1 MMEDVIFIRYNF
13 IYYNSSFKY
22 YYLWNIDYYRIL
34 FEELIRKYEEYYSLM
49 IKNNKIKLFMKIN
62 KQLIFLMFRHFSF

>member
-1 MMEDVIFIRYNF
+1 MMEDVILIRYNF

-22 YYLWNIDYYRIL
+22 YYLWNINYYRIL